1 MTDKKSILDELEQ
14 LEGKVS
20 TIKELVK
27 IAKSKTIADK
37 EVSPEELELLVE
49 KIEKL
54 DVVMRRRR
62 DVGH

>member
-20 TIKELVK
+20 TIKELVN

-37 EVSPEELELLVE
+37 EVSPEELDLLVE

>member
-1 MTDKKSILDELEQ
+1 MTDKTNVLEELEQ

-20 TIKELVK
+20 TIEELIK
-27 IAKSKTIADK
+27 KAKSKTIEDQDI
-37 EVSPEELELLVE
+37 SPAELELLVE

>member
-1 MTDKKSILDELEQ
+1 MTDKKNVLEELEQ

-20 TIKELVK
+20 TIEELIKV
-27 IAKSKTIADK
+27 AKSKTISDQDI
-37 EVSPEELELLVE
+37 SPAELELLVE

>member
-27 IAKSKTIADK
+27 IAKSNTIADK